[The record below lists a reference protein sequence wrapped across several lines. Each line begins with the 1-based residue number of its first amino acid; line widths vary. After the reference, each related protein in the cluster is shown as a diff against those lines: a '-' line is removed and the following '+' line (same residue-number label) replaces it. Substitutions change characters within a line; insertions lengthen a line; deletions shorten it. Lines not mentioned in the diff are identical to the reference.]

1 MIVFPWNAQAN
12 DDSNADL
19 RSIYQEAGALSP
31 DFSPSVT
38 EYTVRMSSSVS
49 GYYTAAIPLNP
60 GTKMEYSMNSESSWV
75 SISDNVS
82 TGFLPTNRGNN
93 TFQIK
98 VTSKD
103 LTTTKTYKIHV
114 YYPQVDDASLAD
126 LYVNGTTIS
135 PAFQANKY
143 TYSASVPYATSS
155 ISLTGVLTDPAAS
168 FTINGDAA
176 SNGTASGQIPLNV
189 GNNTITVKTK
199 SSNLAVE
206 MTYTITVTRQLNTEA
221 RLSSLEVSPG
231 SFEQP
236 FSNDNLNYTMADL
249 DNATSAL
256 RVTPTLP
263 DAAAGAS
270 VRINVNNGE
279 FKRLSSGEGTDIPL
293 QVGVNLIKVEV
304 TAEEASIKKT
314 YTITVNRQANKEAGL
329 KSLAVSP
336 GSLEQ
341 LFSSD
346 NLNYTM
352 ADVDNATSSLRVKPT
367 LLETAAG
374 ASVRINVNNDEFR
387 QLSSGEGIDIP
398 LQVGVNLIKVEVKA
412 QEASIKKTYTITVN
426 RKSNTEA
433 RLKSLEVSPGS
444 LEQSFS
450 SDNLNYTMADVA
462 NATSSLRV
470 KPTLLETATGA
481 SVRINVNNGEY
492 MPLSSGEGIDIP
504 LQVGVNL
511 IKVEV
516 TAEEASIKKTYT
528 ITVNR
533 KSNTEARL
541 KSLEVSPGSFE
552 QSFSSDNLNYTMADV
567 DNATS
572 SLRVKPTL
580 LETAAGAS
588 VRINVNNGEF
598 RQLSSGEGIDI
609 PLQVGVNLI
618 KVEVTAEEASNI
630 KEYKI
635 TAVRKPN
642 SDPTTLELLEIKMIG
657 AQATLN
663 FSAPLLQSVTDVT
676 YYTVYNTTTETPL
689 TVTGIVYSTGSSQVI
704 LSFNQLP
711 RPTDK
716 LEFKIQAG
724 AVTSI
729 AGQSNVAATK
739 TIDYGTPL
747 EQMEYRLHQ
756 LDTDGNGIHINEI
769 VAYLNEPYGK
779 NDLNEDGQFN
789 QDDVQILLN
798 LIAPMFIHGI

>member
-1 MIVFPWNAQAN
+1 MRIAKWLFFSLTIIVVMIVFPWNAQAN

-49 GYYTAAIPLNP
+49 GYYMAAIPLNP

-114 YYPQVDDASLAD
+114 YYPEENDASLAD
-126 LYVNGTTIS
+126 LYFNEKGTTIS
-135 PAFQANKY
+135 LNIQANKY

-168 FTINGDAA
+168 FTINGSAA
-176 SNGTASGQIPLNV
+176 STGMPSGQIPLNL
-189 GNNTITVKTK
+189 GANEIMVKTK
-199 SSNLAVE
+199 SSKLTVE
-206 MTYTITVTRQLNTEA
+206 MTYKINVTRQLNTEA

-231 SFEQP
+231 SFEQS
-236 FSNDNLNYTMADL
+236 FSSDNLNYTMADVANATSALRVTPTLLETATGASVRINVNNGEYMPLSNGEGTDIPLQVGSNLIKVEVTAEEASIKKTYTITVNRKSNTEARLKSLEVSPGSFEQPFSSDNLNYTMANL

-256 RVTPTLP
+256 RVTPTLLET
-263 DAAAGAS
+263 ATGAS
-270 VRINVNNGE
+270 VRINVNNDE
-279 FKRLSSGEGTDIPL
+279 FKHLSSGEGIDIPL

-314 YTITVNRQANKEAGL
+314 YTITVNRKSNTEAGL
-329 KSLAVSP
+329 SSLTVSP

-341 LFSSD
+341 PFSSD

-352 ADVDNATSSLRVKPT
+352 ADLDNATSALRVTPT

-412 QEASIKKTYTITVN
+412 QEAS
-426 RKSNTEA
+426 
-433 RLKSLEVSPGS
+433 
-444 LEQSFS
+444 
-450 SDNLNYTMADVA
+450 
-462 NATSSLRV
+462 
-470 KPTLLETATGA
+470 
-481 SVRINVNNGEY
+481 
-492 MPLSSGEGIDIP
+492 
-504 LQVGVNL
+504 
-511 IKVEV
+511 
-516 TAEEASIKKTYT
+516 
-528 ITVNR
+528 
-533 KSNTEARL
+533 
-541 KSLEVSPGSFE
+541 
-552 QSFSSDNLNYTMADV
+552 
-567 DNATS
+567 
-572 SLRVKPTL
+572 
-580 LETAAGAS
+580 
-588 VRINVNNGEF
+588 
-598 RQLSSGEGIDI
+598 
-609 PLQVGVNLI
+609 
-618 KVEVTAEEASNI
+618 NI

-635 TAVRKPN
+635 TVVRKP
-642 SDPTTLELLEIKMIG
+642 SSELDLLQITMIG
-657 AQATLN
+657 VQATLN
-663 FSAPLLQSVTDVT
+663 FSEPLLQSVTDVT
-676 YYTVYNTTTETPL
+676 YYTVYNTTTQTPL

-704 LSFNQLP
+704 LSFSQLP

-716 LEFKIQAG
+716 LEFKILAD
-724 AVTSI
+724 AVTSV
-729 AGQSNVAATK
+729 GGKSNVAATK
-739 TIDYGTPL
+739 SIDYGTPL
-747 EQMEYRLHQ
+747 EQMEYRLHL

-769 VAYLNEPYGK
+769 VVYLNGPYGK
-779 NDLNEDGQFN
+779 NDLTGDGKFN
-789 QDDVQILLN
+789 QDDVKILLN
-798 LIAPMFIHGI
+798 LIAPMFNHGL